1 MQMICW
7 DTGIKLLMHLKMV
20 LFYLNIKK
28 KSDDAARDI
37 VLEDVNKFPQKIES
51 IAEKINLGFFEDF
64 LNHHHQLIMQKH
76 LLILRIQMKIKK
88 LWPG

>member
-1 MQMICW
+1 
-7 DTGIKLLMHLKMV
+7 MHLKMV

>member
-1 MQMICW
+1 MICW

-28 KSDDAARDI
+28 KSDDAARDL

-64 LNHHHQLIMQKH
+64 LNHHHQLIMQEH
-76 LLILRIQMKIKK
+76 LLILRIQMKTKK
-88 LWPG
+88 LWPR

>member
-20 LFYLNIKK
+20 LFHLNIK
-28 KSDDAARDI
+28 KSDDAARDL